1 MCGVAFTVGP
11 CRSTASTR
19 PLYCGTCAAATSMS
33 QHTLTLQ
40 PRPRPLNP
48 LKSPKEEYG
57 SFQWDS
63 TILSVDG
70 DVESAV
76 RELLRVATKLAGPL
90 AFGRIRQEHQ
100 RTYRCKSW

>member
-1 MCGVAFTVGP
+1 
-11 CRSTASTR
+11 
-19 PLYCGTCAAATSMS
+19 MS
-33 QHTLTLQ
+33 QHTVTLQ